1 MSSRQLSWLYYLLS
15 TSFLHFSVESNKAER
30 EENHSYEQN
39 VIKQLRQSLFSVDV
53 QYRELMLFELL
64 LNKNLCS
71 KFVHDNS
78 FVTSLC

>member
-53 QYRELMLFELL
+53 QYRE
-64 LNKNLCS
+64 
-71 KFVHDNS
+71 
-78 FVTSLC
+78 

>member
-1 MSSRQLSWLYYLLS
+1 M
-15 TSFLHFSVESNKAER
+15 ESNKAER

-39 VIKQLRQSLFSVDV
+39 VIKHIKVKLRQSLFSVDV
-53 QYRELMLFELL
+53 QYRELMLFKLL

-78 FVTSLC
+78 FVTLLC

>member
-1 MSSRQLSWLYYLLS
+1 MTNPSSLDSITYFQQVSN
-15 TSFLHFSVESNKAER
+15 FAVESNKAES

-39 VIKQLRQSLFSVDV
+39 VIKQLRQSLFSVDI

-78 FVTSLC
+78 FVTLLC